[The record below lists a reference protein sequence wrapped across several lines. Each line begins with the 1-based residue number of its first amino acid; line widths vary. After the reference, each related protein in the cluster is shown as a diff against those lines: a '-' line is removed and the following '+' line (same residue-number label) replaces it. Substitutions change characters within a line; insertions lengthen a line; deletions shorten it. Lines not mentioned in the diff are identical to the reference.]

1 MKHLSVPEVARTLD
15 VTEETIRRW
24 CRAGSLSHYKIGNT
38 IRVTPQDLESYIG
51 SLYKPAK

>member
-1 MKHLSVPEVARTLD
+1 MSHLTVPEVAQKLE
-15 VTEETIRRW
+15 VAEETVRRW